1 MKQLDA
7 GEVNFSILR
16 IVLKVDFVA
25 RLAEAHVV
33 FQAEVSPAKTEAQV
47 QGALLSLY
55 ANQAAEIQIDFPGT
69 PHVDVQTTVGIDG
82 RRESQINI
90 SGVDIQ
96 VS

>member
-1 MKQLDA
+1 MKQFDA

-16 IVLKVDFVA
+16 IALKTDFVA
-25 RLAEAHVV
+25 RLTEAHVV

-47 QGALLSLY
+47 QGALLPLY
-55 ANQAAEIQIDFPGT
+55 ANQAAEIQIDFPRT
-69 PHVDVQTTVGIDG
+69 PHVDIQTTVGIDG

-96 VS
+96 VF